1 MTNPAPAQLKSIE
14 KIEREYRKAAK
25 LAITAEPPNLSAHI
39 TAIKG
44 LERCLILK
52 LKFNLL
58 TPLAHPN
65 AESQLA
71 TVDLEKLSDSALEE
85 LEAAL
90 VPLNNSDPRPS
101 TAHDTPPCP
110 ETTPKTKRP
119 TQKRPAKTESQKTK
133 SRSSN

>member
-1 MTNPAPAQLKSIE
+1 MTNTAPAQLKSIE
-14 KIEREYRKAAK
+14 KLEREYRKAAK
-25 LAITAEPPNLSAHI
+25 LAITAEPPNLTAHI

-58 TPLAHPN
+58 APLRNHN

-71 TVDLEKLSDSALEE
+71 TVDLEKLSDSALDE

-90 VPLNNSDPRPS
+90 IPLQHPEPLAL
-101 TAHDTPPCP
+101 TTHDSQPCP
-110 ETTPKTKRP
+110 DTTPKTKR
-119 TQKRPAKTESQKTK
+119 TQKKQPEKTASKQTK
-133 SRSSN
+133 NPSSN